1 MRPAVAALA
10 LLPAA
15 AAGQVLIGA
24 AGTGAGTVLGRVCQD
39 LNGDGL
45 CQEGEPGLAG
55 ARLLLDGGQVA
66 LTDADGR
73 FHFLEVPARLLEPG
87 RSAYGG
93 HLLALEVAAGEAPVR
108 RRFELAPG
116 GMARV
121 DLALPPVAAVRP
133 GPALGPADR
142 PPPQAPRY
150 AGEVLV
156 WTLSGR
162 APAGSRVEV
171 NGAAARADADGTWFA
186 AVDLRIGENAFSLA
200 VREPDG
206 RLSLYR
212 QAVYRTRRR
221 EGGEQVV
228 PLAPEWLVTLALA
241 PDGVV
246 RGDRVRVRGVAAG
259 GVALTVGGDRVVVG
273 ASGAFEVRPDVPP
286 GEAPLPISAR
296 RGRASASA
304 APLVRFQ
311 KGGGTVVALADLEL
325 SAGRGGARLAGRGA
339 LAARGALGP
348 VEGEAGIDLDDR
360 ERHLE
365 DLWTPRDPGALERQL
380 SPERSLPT
388 AGDDAAADDPNAARG
403 RLYARLRA
411 PGARLDLG
419 AARTGTTGSELGRY
433 DRAFFGAKAAGEA
446 AAGPVRLQGTLY
458 GASARPGDGQAGVA
472 IPAHDVL
479 EATGGSLFW
488 LRHSEVVVGSEA
500 VRVEWRDRF
509 TGRVVAQRT
518 LVRTADYQIDYP
530 SGRIILASPLASV
543 AGRPA
548 VATGDPFSAP
558 RATLVADYSHASL
571 ARADDLAG
579 ARGAASLGPLRL
591 DGAVASE
598 ERGGDRYRLVSGGAG
613 VDLGK
618 PLTLRAEVAHS
629 RGAATPGP
637 DGWSRSSDGGLSFA
651 DSAAPGETGVTA
663 WHVQAGGEAA
673 GARWQGWW
681 RERPRGYSDGEY
693 MEALEARERGLWA
706 AWAGGP
712 ASAEAQWAERR
723 GADPRDPSGLAPLTA
738 RDLRLRAGWRFGE
751 VRLLGEAL
759 VGEATASGEHG
770 SSTGAGLRADW
781 AVRPDLDLNAT
792 WHQSL
797 ARQGEGPGA
806 RDDTW
811 LGAGA
816 SLGVPGGS
824 VSAEA
829 GWGPQLGPRLLA
841 GGERRAPDGTTYGS
855 IGFDPD
861 APSFSQETAAAV
873 GARRAEDGAEVWSE
887 EQFARDAFG
896 LRAGRVSGASVEPM
910 RGLRLTGRAE
920 SGSRLQLDGTTVD
933 RWAAGG
939 TAAWIDRRLRLAG
952 RGEVREDGDR
962 RQWLAG
968 AAAEWRAAERFR
980 LVARTNWS
988 RSSAAG
994 APGLAF
1000 EASLGGAWRGDGV
1013 QVVGKVAALA
1023 DQRPGAVRR
1032 DEALASLGTTL
1043 AVASRLDVGLAANY
1057 GANRLAGARIDLVSG
1072 SGRAV
1077 VRLVGPF
1084 DAALEYARRQAVRGP
1099 SPEWLDAGRLEAGW
1113 SFPQGRLALGYTVF
1127 GFAGSGVDP
1136 AEEGGRVYLRADV
1149 SI

>member
-1 MRPAVAALA
+1 MRPAAAALA

-15 AAGQVLIGA
+15 AAAQVLIGT
-24 AGTGAGTVLGRVCQD
+24 AGTGGGTVLGRVCQD

-66 LTDADGR
+66 LSDAEGR

-93 HLLALEVAAGEAPVR
+93 HLLALEVAPGEAPVR

-116 GMARV
+116 GAARV
-121 DLALPPVAAVRP
+121 DLAVPPLAAVRP
-133 GPALGPADR
+133 GPALGPAER
-142 PPPQAPRY
+142 PAPAPRH
-150 AGEVLV
+150 AGEQLL

-171 NGAAARADADGTWFA
+171 DGAAARADPDGTWFA
-186 AVDLRIGENAFSLA
+186 VVGLHPGENSFSLA
-200 VREPDG
+200 VREADG
-206 RLSLYR
+206 RFSLYR
-212 QAVYRTRRR
+212 QVVYWARRR
-221 EGGEQVV
+221 EGGEQVL
-228 PLAPEWLVTLALA
+228 PLAPEWLVTLALPPVGA
-241 PDGVV
+241 L
-246 RGDRVRVRGVAAG
+246 RGDRPRVRGVAAE
-259 GVALTVGGDRVVVG
+259 GVALTVGGDPVSVG
-273 ASGAFEVRPDVPP
+273 PGGAFEARPEIPP
-286 GEAPLPISAR
+286 GQAPLSVSAR
-296 RGRASASA
+296 RGRAPASA
-304 APLVRFQ
+304 APLVEFQ
-311 KGGGTVVALADLEL
+311 KRGGAVVALADLEL

-339 LAARGALGP
+339 LTARGALGP

-360 ERHLE
+360 DRRLE
-365 DLWTPRDPGALERQL
+365 DLWAPRDPGALERQL

-446 AAGPVRLQGTLY
+446 ALGPARLEGTLY

-472 IPAHDVL
+472 VPAHDVL

-500 VRVEWRDRF
+500 LRVEWRDRF
-509 TGRVVAQRT
+509 TGRVVAQRA

-530 SGRIILASPLASV
+530 SGRVILASPLASV
-543 AGRPA
+543 GGRPA

-558 RATLVADYSHASL
+558 RAALVADYSHASP

-598 ERGGDRYRLVSGGAG
+598 ERGGDRYRLASGGAG

-637 DGWSRSSDGGLSFA
+637 DGWSRSSDGGLSFGDA
-651 DSAAPGETGVTA
+651 AAPGQAGVTA
-663 WHVQAGGEAA
+663 WHVEARGEAA

-693 MEALEARERGLWA
+693 MESLDARERGLSASWT
-706 AWAGGP
+706 GGP
-712 ASAEAQWAERR
+712 ASAEALWAERR
-723 GADPRDPSGLAPLTA
+723 GADPRDPFGLAPLEA
-738 RDLRLRAGWRFGE
+738 RDVRLRGGWRLGE

-759 VGEATASGEHG
+759 VSEATASGEHG
-770 SSTGAGLRADW
+770 TSTGAGLRADW
-781 AVRPDLDLNAT
+781 AARPDVDLHVA

-797 ARQGEGPGA
+797 ARQGEGPA
-806 RDDTW
+806 AQDDTW

-816 SLGVPGGS
+816 SLGMPDGS

-829 GWGPQLGPRLLA
+829 GWGPRLGPRLLA
-841 GGERRAPDGTTYGS
+841 GGERRAPDGTTYGT

-861 APSFSQETAAAV
+861 APSFSRETTAAV
-873 GARRAEDGAEVWSE
+873 GGRRAEDGAVVWSE

-896 LRAGRVSGASVEPM
+896 LRAGRVSGASVELAP
-910 RGLRLTGRAE
+910 GLRLTGRAE
-920 SGSRLQLDGTTVD
+920 SGSRLQLDGTTAD

-939 TAAWIDRRLRLAG
+939 TAAWIDRRVRLAG

-962 RQWLAG
+962 RQWLTG

-980 LVARTNWS
+980 LAARANWS

-994 APGLAF
+994 VPGLAF

-1032 DEALASLGTTL
+1032 DEALASLGATL
-1043 AVASRLDVGLAANY
+1043 AVASRLDVGLAASW
-1057 GANRLAGARIDLVSG
+1057 GANRLAGARLDLVAG
-1072 SGRAV
+1072 SARAV
-1077 VRLVGPF
+1077 VCLAGPF
-1084 DAALEYARRQAVRGP
+1084 DAAVEYARRQAVRGP
-1099 SPEWLDAGRLEAGW
+1099 SPESLDAGRVEAGW
-1113 SFPQGRLALGYTVF
+1113 SFPQGRLALGYAVF

-1136 AEEGGRVYLRADV
+1136 AADGSRVYLRADV
-1149 SI
+1149 GI